1 MAKNLGDIVSDGD
14 YDTIS
19 GGAGPS
25 SYRGSIMTGLL
36 VLSIIALIVG
46 LYMLISTRD
55 TRSSTRDVATGLA
68 FFGAV
73 GTIYFAAT
81 CAVK

>member
-1 MAKNLGDIVSDGD
+1 
-14 YDTIS
+14 
-19 GGAGPS
+19 
-25 SYRGSIMTGLL
+25 MTGLL
-36 VLSIIALIVG
+36 VLSIIVLIVG

-81 CAVK
+81 CAVKSGTF